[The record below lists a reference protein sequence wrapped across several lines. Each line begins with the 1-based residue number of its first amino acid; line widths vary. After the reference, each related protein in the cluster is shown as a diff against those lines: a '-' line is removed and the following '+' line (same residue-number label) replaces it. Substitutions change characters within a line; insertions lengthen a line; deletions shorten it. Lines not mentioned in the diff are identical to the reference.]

1 MLYKIEERTG
11 QKPFYF
17 LDNMSRLATIDENKA
32 PDWHPFINW
41 GIDMKNKG
49 YSGCFVHHANK
60 GGNNKGSSG
69 SSFIGR
75 LLDTSIALR
84 KLDNEYRFN
93 MAGNK
98 NLQSSI
104 EFDKSRGFG
113 GSHWTKKRIITM
125 NEDGEWKHYPYLKQI
140 SFEILRLHEQG
151 LTQSEIREMSKNKE
165 IKDEQGIAVP
175 TSTVDRLYRDLV
187 QLQLIKKNRKTHCW
201 DCKEKISTDA
211 DGSCSKCKTG
221 IPCTNCGS
229 CICEKPKKDKET
241 LDEDDY

>member
-1 MLYKIEERTG
+1 
-11 QKPFYF
+11 
-17 LDNMSRLATIDENKA
+17 
-32 PDWHPFINW
+32 
-41 GIDMKNKG
+41 
-49 YSGCFVHHANK
+49 
-60 GGNNKGSSG
+60 
-69 SSFIGR
+69 
-75 LLDTSIALR
+75 
-84 KLDNEYRFN
+84 

-113 GSHWTKKRIITM
+113 GSHWTRKRIITM

-187 QLQLIKKNRKTHCW
+187 QLQLIKKIEKLIVGIVR
-201 DCKEKISTDA
+201 KISTDA
-211 DGSCSKCKTG
+211 DGVALNVRQGFPVQIVDLAFVKNLKKTR
-221 IPCTNCGS
+221 
-229 CICEKPKKDKET
+229 KH
-241 LDEDDY
+241 